1 MLSKKQIKCLGLLV
15 SAEMTQKQIA
25 AEIKVSEQTICA
37 WKKDAEFIEGYNN
50 LMRSTVR
57 SVSAKAL
64 KTLVSLLDAESEQVR
79 LNAAKDILDRA
90 GFKPEE
96 KVEING
102 NVNNP
107 LTGLSTEELKKLVSD
122 D

>member
-1 MLSKKQIKCLGLLV
+1 MLSKKQINCLGMLV
-15 SAEMTQKQIA
+15 SADMTQRQIA
-25 AEIKVSEQTICA
+25 EELKVTEQTICA
-37 WKKDAEFIEGYNN
+37 WKKNPEFIEGYNN

-64 KTLVSLLDAESEQVR
+64 KTMVKLLDADSEQVR

-90 GFKPEE
+90 GFKPED
-96 KVEING
+96 KVEISG

-107 LTGLSTEELKKLVSD
+107 LAGLSTEDLKKLVAYD
-122 D
+122 

>member
-1 MLSKKQIKCLGLLV
+1 MLTKKQINCLGLLV
-15 SAEMTQKQIA
+15 SAELTQKQIA

-37 WKKDAEFIEGYNN
+37 WKKDPEFIDEYNK
-50 LMRSTVR
+50 LMRTTVR
-57 SVSAKAL
+57 SVAAKAF
-64 KTLVSLLDAESEQVR
+64 KTLTSLLDADSEQVR

-96 KVEING
+96 RVEING

-107 LTGLSTEELKKLVSD
+107 LAGLSTEELKKLVLD